1 MSDHDAFNDKPADQ
15 QGNVEQVAP
24 QSNVDAFADKLAS
37 ITREDGT
44 PKYKSV
50 EDALEA
56 LAASQKFID
65 TLKGE
70 NTELRTREE
79 ELSRKAAEA
88 EALEEV
94 VRRLKEG
101 GNEKPKEQTTP
112 EGGQN
117 DDATVEAKIEQLLAK
132 KQAEGQAAANLKQ
145 VNDELLNKFGEK
157 ANETVKA
164 KAKELGMTTDELKSL
179 ATRSPKAVLSYF
191 GTSPSRM
198 PTPNTS
204 SVNTIGLKPQDEGV
218 KQPEKSLLAGSGAN
232 TKARAEYMRQIREE
246 VYKRNGITE

>member
-15 QGNVEQVAP
+15 QKNEEQVATP
-24 QSNVDAFADKLAS
+24 PVVDAFADKLAS

-50 EDALEA
+50 DEA
-56 LAASQKFID
+56 LKALAESQKFID

-70 NTELRTREE
+70 NTELRSREE

-101 GNEKPKEQTTP
+101 GNVAPKENTTP
-112 EGGQN
+112 EGGLN

-132 KQAEGQAAANLKQ
+132 KQAEGQAVSNLKQ
-145 VNDELLNKFGEK
+145 VNDELLNKYGEK
-157 ANETVKA
+157 ANEVVKA
-164 KAKELGMTTDELKSL
+164 KAQELGMTTDELKSL
-179 ATRSPKAVLSYF
+179 ATRSPKAVLAYF
-191 GTSPSRM
+191 GTSPSKT

-204 SVNTIGLKPQDEGV
+204 SVNTIGLKPQDEGI
-218 KQPEKSLLAGSGAN
+218 KQPDKSLLAGSGAN
-232 TKARAEYMRQIREE
+232 AKARAEYMRQVRED
-246 VYKRNGITE
+246 VYKKFGVTE